1 MNATNNTPRSP
12 LVRRFAIWGLLVLLL
27 AAGLA
32 YALMPRPVPVDL
44 ITATRGPMVATLD
57 DEGETRIRDTFVLS
71 APVAGRL
78 RRIEAE
84 VGDRVLAGETIV
96 ASIEPLDPAFLDP
109 RDEAEAEAAL
119 RAAEA
124 AKSMAEAE
132 LAEAN
137 AELEFASAE
146 VERARR
152 LIEKGVIPART
163 LDERER
169 AFKFTR
175 AAVETAK
182 ALLRMR
188 DFEQQRARA
197 RLVSPTQTQSRHGQ
211 CDCVPIPAPVT
222 GQVLRVLRESEGV
235 VQGGEALVEIG
246 DPADLEVVVDY
257 LSSDAVKVEP
267 GQRVLI
273 EEWGGPIP
281 LNGRVRRIEPF
292 GFTKVS
298 ALGIEEQR
306 VNVVIDFSD
315 PPDLWARLG
324 HGYQVDTAI
333 VLWEASS
340 ALQLP
345 LTAVFREGGDWS
357 VFVAQ
362 DGRAS
367 LRPVEIGRRNGL
379 VAEIVGGLEGGER
392 VVQHPSDRIG
402 DGVAIEERGD

>member
-1 MNATNNTPRSP
+1 MSP
-12 LVRRFAIWGLLVLLL
+12 LYRRLFVWSVLAALLI
-27 AAGLA
+27 AGLA
-32 YALMPRPVPVDL
+32 YGLRPQAVPVDL
-44 ITATRGPMVATLD
+44 VAATRGPMMATLD

-78 RRIEAE
+78 RRIETE
-84 VGDRVLAGETIV
+84 VGDKVIAGETVV

-109 RDEAEAEAAL
+109 RDAAEAEAAL

-124 AKSMAEAE
+124 AKSMATAE

-137 AELEFASAE
+137 AELDFASAE

-152 LIEKGVIPART
+152 LIETGVIPART

-197 RLVSPTQTQSRHGQ
+197 RLVSPTETQSRHGQ

-235 VQGGEALVEIG
+235 VRGGEALVEIG
-246 DPADLEVVVDY
+246 DPSDLEVVVDY
-257 LSSDAVKVEP
+257 LSSDAVKIEP

-273 EEWGGPIP
+273 EEWGGPEP
-281 LNGRVRRIEPF
+281 LNGRVRRVEPF

-306 VNVVIDFSD
+306 VNVVIDFTD
-315 PPDLWARLG
+315 PPARWARLG
-324 HGYQVDTAI
+324 HGYQVETAI
-333 VLWEASS
+333 VVWEASS
-340 ALQLP
+340 VLRLP
-345 LTAVFREGGDWS
+345 LTAVFRSGEDWA
-357 VFVAQ
+357 VFVA
-362 DGRAS
+362 DEDVAR
-367 LRPVEIGRRNGL
+367 LRQVEAGRRNGL
-379 VAEIVGGLEGGER
+379 TVEITAGLEDGDS
-392 VVQHPSDRIG
+392 VVQHPSDRVG
-402 DGVAIEERGD
+402 DGIAIELRGD